1 MLEAGQIEKVE
12 KSLEQAS
19 AMAVSVDGEDS
30 WVRLVLHLIEARCL
44 QEKGERLAAENEF
57 KKTAQEASRILLGK
71 SISGTEL
78 KPFR

>member
-1 MLEAGQIEKVE
+1 
-12 KSLEQAS
+12 
-19 AMAVSVDGEDS
+19 MAVSAESQDS
-30 WVRLVLHLIEARCL
+30 WVRLALHLIEARCL

-78 KPFR
+78 KPY